1 MQMTE
6 ATNETNKKAAPTEA
20 AKSQPKPKPAP
31 QALIQD
37 EVYTAAPS
45 NETQA
50 APYLPNK
57 AWLILLPIAFVG
69 TITTVSLIFTGSNS
83 SYQQH
88 QLQELQT
95 EYKGYQTGVKDAR

>member
-1 MQMTE
+1 MTQETE
-6 ATNETNKKAAPTEA
+6 ANKKAAPTEA
-20 AKSQPKPKPAP
+20 AKVPKPKPAP
-31 QALIQD
+31 QALTQ
-37 EVYTAAPS
+37 EAPT

-57 AWLILLPIAFVG
+57 AWLILLPIAFIG

-83 SYQQH
+83 SYQQR
-88 QLQELQT
+88 QLQQLET

>member
-1 MQMTE
+1 MQMTQSSE
-6 ATNETNKKAAPTEA
+6 DNKKAAPTEA
-20 AKSQPKPKPAP
+20 AKTQPKPKPAP
-31 QALIQD
+31 QTLTQE
-37 EVYTAAPS
+37 EVPTPS
-45 NETQA
+45 SDAQA

>member
-1 MQMTE
+1 MQMPQE
-6 ATNETNKKAAPTEA
+6 ANEANKKAASTEA
-20 AKSQPKPKPAP
+20 AKTQPKPKPAT
-31 QALIQD
+31 QALTQE
-37 EVYTAAPS
+37 EVYTPTPA
-45 NETQA
+45 NEA

-83 SYQQH
+83 SYQQR
-88 QLQELQT
+88 QLQQLET

>member
-1 MQMTE
+1 MSDT
-6 ATNETNKKAAPTEA
+6 TNETNKKAAPTEA
-20 AKSQPKPKPAP
+20 AKTQPKPKPATQAQP
-31 QALIQD
+31 QE
-37 EVYTAAPS
+37 EVYASTLTNDA
-45 NETQA
+45 QA

-88 QLQELQT
+88 QLEQLST